1 MWRPLD
7 GRPIKH
13 VARGNRTAVDDL
25 RAIDG
30 ADDEAGDVV
39 FAVGV
44 EARHLRGL
52 AAEQRAAVV
61 VAGLRE
67 ALDDLLRDVR
77 RQPAGREVIE
87 KEQRR
92 RALHEDVVDAVI
104 DEIGADGAV
113 PVRHERDL
121 ELGADAVGAR
131 HEHRLLERGGVEL
144 EQAAERSDVGQ
155 DAGRE
160 RGFGQTLDAAD
171 GFVARID
178 VDTGGFVIHE
188 SRGSGSWVSG
198 LSGSDHQKSSLVISC
213 SHSFLVGEPSGAA
226 Q

>member
-1 MWRPLD
+1 MM
-7 GRPIKH
+7 
-13 VARGNRTAVDDL
+13 L

-44 EARHLRGL
+44 KARHLRGL

-61 VAGLRE
+61 LARPRQSV
-67 ALDDLLRDVR
+67 DDLLRDIR

-104 DEIGADGAV
+104 DEIGADRAV
-113 PVRHERDL
+113 LVRHERDL

-144 EQAAERSDVGQ
+144 EQAAERSDVRQ
-155 DAGRE
+155 HAGRE
-160 RGFGQTLDAAD
+160 RGFREPLDAAD

-178 VDTGGFVIHE
+178 VDAGRFVIH
-188 SRGSGSWVSG
+188 GSQG
-198 LSGSDHQKSSLVISC
+198 LRARARPIRSLVC
-213 SHSFLVGEPSGAA
+213 
-226 Q
+226 